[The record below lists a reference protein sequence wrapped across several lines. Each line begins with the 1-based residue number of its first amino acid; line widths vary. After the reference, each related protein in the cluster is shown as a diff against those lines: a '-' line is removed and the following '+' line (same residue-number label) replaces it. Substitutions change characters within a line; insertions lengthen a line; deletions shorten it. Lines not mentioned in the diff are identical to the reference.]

1 MAKISSYLKPYWKAA
16 LAAPLLMMVEVL
28 MDLMQPTLMATVVD
42 QGVMTGDIALIL
54 RMGALMIGVA
64 LIGALGGIGCTYF
77 SSHASVGFA
86 TDLRQDL
93 FEKVQS
99 FSFSNI
105 DEFAPASLITRLTN
119 DVTQV
124 QQLVLAMMRMLVR
137 SPLTFLGGTIMAIS
151 INPRLALVILAALP
165 VLSVSLYF
173 ILSKAFPLFS
183 VVQTKL
189 DRVNE
194 VMQENLAG
202 VRVIKAFVRAA
213 YEKSRFAKANEDL
226 MQHSIK
232 AGRLMGIMH
241 PIMILVMNCS
251 IAAVLWFGGKHVNA
265 NQMQVG
271 QVMAFV
277 TYMNRILFSLTM
289 AAFFLMNISRAKAS
303 ADRIREVLNTEV
315 DIEDKPGAINEPIK
329 RGRVEFENVSF
340 RYKGASGPPVLKN
353 VSFTVE
359 PGETIAILGS
369 TGSGKST
376 LVHLIPRFYDVT
388 EGRVTID
395 GVDVRDMS
403 LATLRGSIGMV
414 LQESLLFTGTI
425 RENIA
430 WGDSQAP
437 DEEIVAS
444 ATAAQA
450 HSFISSFPEGYDTLV
465 SQGGVNL
472 SGGQKQRLA
481 IARALLKKPKILILD
496 DSTSA
501 VDMGTEARLQA
512 ALRERLADTTCFII
526 AQRISSVLDAD
537 RIIVLEDGQIVGN
550 GTHEELIRSCRV
562 YQEIYNSQLGR
573 EEAV

>member
-1 MAKISSYLKPYWKAA
+1 MA
-16 LAAPLLMMVEVL
+16 V
-28 MDLMQPTLMATVVD
+28 
-42 QGVMTGDIALIL
+42 
-54 RMGALMIGVA
+54 
-64 LIGALGGIGCTYF
+64 
-77 SSHASVGFA
+77 
-86 TDLRQDL
+86 
-93 FEKVQS
+93 
-99 FSFSNI
+99 
-105 DEFAPASLITRLTN
+105 
-119 DVTQV
+119 
-124 QQLVLAMMRMLVR
+124 
-137 SPLTFLGGTIMAIS
+137 
-151 INPRLALVILAALP
+151 
-165 VLSVSLYF
+165 
-173 ILSKAFPLFS
+173 
-183 VVQTKL
+183 
-189 DRVNE
+189 
-194 VMQENLAG
+194 
-202 VRVIKAFVRAA
+202 
-213 YEKSRFAKANEDL
+213 
-226 MQHSIK
+226 
-232 AGRLMGIMH
+232 
-241 PIMILVMNCS
+241 
-251 IAAVLWFGGKHVNA
+251 
-265 NQMQVG
+265 
-271 QVMAFV
+271 V

-526 AQRISSVLDAD
+526 AQRIREDA
-537 RIIVLEDGQIVGN
+537 QIVGN

>member
-1 MAKISSYLKPYWKAA
+1 
-16 LAAPLLMMVEVL
+16 
-28 MDLMQPTLMATVVD
+28 MATVVD

-213 YEKSRFAKANEDL
+213 YEK
-226 MQHSIK
+226 
-232 AGRLMGIMH
+232 
-241 PIMILVMNCS
+241 
-251 IAAVLWFGGKHVNA
+251 
-265 NQMQVG
+265 
-271 QVMAFV
+271 
-277 TYMNRILFSLTM
+277 
-289 AAFFLMNISRAKAS
+289 
-303 ADRIREVLNTEV
+303 
-315 DIEDKPGAINEPIK
+315 
-329 RGRVEFENVSF
+329 
-340 RYKGASGPPVLKN
+340 
-353 VSFTVE
+353 
-359 PGETIAILGS
+359 
-369 TGSGKST
+369 
-376 LVHLIPRFYDVT
+376 
-388 EGRVTID
+388 
-395 GVDVRDMS
+395 
-403 LATLRGSIGMV
+403 
-414 LQESLLFTGTI
+414 
-425 RENIA
+425 
-430 WGDSQAP
+430 
-437 DEEIVAS
+437 
-444 ATAAQA
+444 
-450 HSFISSFPEGYDTLV
+450 
-465 SQGGVNL
+465 
-472 SGGQKQRLA
+472 
-481 IARALLKKPKILILD
+481 
-496 DSTSA
+496 
-501 VDMGTEARLQA
+501 A
-512 ALRERLADTTCFII
+512 ALPKRMKT
-526 AQRISSVLDAD
+526 
-537 RIIVLEDGQIVGN
+537 
-550 GTHEELIRSCRV
+550 SC
-562 YQEIYNSQLGR
+562 NT
-573 EEAV
+573 A